1 MELAATQLLWLVSA
15 LLFAGVLAGLLA
27 GLLGIGGGIIVV
39 PAVYQVML
47 LAQAPQDH
55 LMHIAVGTSLALI
68 IPTSIRSAAAHHAR
82 GAVSAEVLRR
92 WGWAIV
98 VGVLIGV
105 TVATL
110 LDSASLALVFATVVL
125 AMAGWLGFFGE
136 TFRLG
141 ERLPRGAGGASIP
154 MSIGAVSALM
164 GIGGGSLSVPAM
176 TAYAIPVHRAVGTS
190 AALGLL
196 IAVPGTLGFII
207 TGWSQQNLPPVS
219 LGYVNLLAVACLLPT
234 TLLAVPY
241 GVRLAHHF
249 PARTLRYAFA
259 GFLFITGLRMAWA
272 GVAPWLTQGG

>member
-1 MELAATQLLWLVSA
+1 MELGATQLFWLVSL
-15 LLFAGVLAGLLA
+15 LLFAGVVAGLLA
-27 GLLGIGGGIIVV
+27 GLLGVGGGIIVV

-55 LMHIAVGTSLALI
+55 LMHIAVATSLALI

-82 GAVSAEVLRR
+82 GAVSGQVLRS

-98 VGVLIGV
+98 AGVLIGV
-105 TVATL
+105 AVATV
-110 LDSASLALVFATVVL
+110 LDSAALALVFAIVVL
-125 AMAGWLGFFGE
+125 AMAGWLGFFGDD
-136 TFRLG
+136 FRLG
-141 ERLPRGAGGASIP
+141 QRLPQGARGATIP
-154 MSIGAVSALM
+154 VSIGAISALM

-207 TGWSQQNLPPVS
+207 TGWPQQGLPPLS
-219 LGYVNLLAVACLLPT
+219 LGYVNLLAVGCLLPT

-259 GFLFITGLRMAWA
+259 GFLLITGLRMAWA
-272 GVAPWLTQGG
+272 GVAPWLVQ

>member
-1 MELAATQLLWLVSA
+1 MELGATQLLWLVS
-15 LLFAGVLAGLLA
+15 LLLVAGVFAGLLA

-47 LAQAPQDH
+47 IAQAPQDQ

-82 GAVSAEVLRR
+82 GAVSGEVLRR

-105 TVATL
+105 AVATV
-110 LDSASLALVFATVVL
+110 LDSASLAVFFGIVVL
-125 AMAGWLGFFGE
+125 AMAAWLGLFGDG
-136 TFRLG
+136 FRLG
-141 ERLPRGAGGASIP
+141 VRLPTGVRGATIP
-154 MSIGAVSALM
+154 VSIGTVSALM

-176 TAYAIPVHRAVGTS
+176 TAYGIPVHRAVGTS

-196 IAVPGTLGFII
+196 IAVPGALGFVV
-207 TGWSQQNLPPVS
+207 TGWAQQGLPALS

-249 PARTLRYAFA
+249 PAKTLRYAFA
-259 GFLFITGLRMAWA
+259 GFLLITGLRMAWA
-272 GVAPWLTQGG
+272 GLAAWLTQ